1 MTKIEA
7 LKIFASGLGY
17 PEALNGSETTAEAIA
32 KISTF
37 SYDVEGAEFTATTDS
52 EHITAGG
59 KSFIEKRRG
68 LAGIRQLYAT
78 LDISI
83 SAGASGAVTI
93 ECHSVPTDE
102 VHLPAGVYGNAIAF
116 WEAKGEGPSLYTH
129 ALAVT
134 SKPIGDTCSFTI
146 SEVPAAGEYVL
157 HLIGTIVE

>member
-1 MTKIEA
+1 MTIIEA
-7 LKIFASGLGY
+7 LNIFASGLGY
-17 PEALNGSETTAEAIA
+17 PEALNGSKTKAEAIA
-32 KISTF
+32 KLSTF

-78 LDISI
+78 LDTSV
-83 SAGASGAVTI
+83 SAGAVGPVTI
-93 ECHSVPTDE
+93 ECHSVPTDN
-102 VHLPAGVYGNAIAF
+102 VHLPAGVYGNAVAF

-134 SKPIGDTCSFTI
+134 SNPIGDTCSFTI
-146 SEVPAAGEYVL
+146 SEVPATGEYVL

>member
-7 LKIFASGLGY
+7 LRIFASGLGY
-17 PEALNGSETTAEAIA
+17 PEALNGSETTADAIA

-37 SYDVEGAEFTATTDS
+37 SYDVEGGAFMATTDS
-52 EHITAGG
+52 ELITAEG

-78 LDISI
+78 LDISV
-83 SAGASGAVTI
+83 SEGATGAVTV
-93 ECHSVPTDE
+93 ECHSVPTDD
-102 VHLPAGVYGNAIAF
+102 VHLPAGVYGTAIAF
-116 WEAKGEGPSLYTH
+116 WEAKGEHPSLYTH

-134 SKPIGDTCSFTI
+134 SNPIGDTCSFTI
-146 SEVPAAGEYVL
+146 SEIPATGEYVL